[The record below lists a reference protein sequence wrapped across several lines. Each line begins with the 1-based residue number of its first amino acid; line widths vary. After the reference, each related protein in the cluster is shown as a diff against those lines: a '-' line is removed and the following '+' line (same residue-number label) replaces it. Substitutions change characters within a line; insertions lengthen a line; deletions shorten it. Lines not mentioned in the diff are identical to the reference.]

1 MKKVM
6 IFSVCLLLVTGCDV
20 EKPVVSTMPLETGY
34 SFETAPDGARNYREI
49 YEYSDGRKIIS
60 EFVSIKYTNDHKD
73 VKNMELEDAI
83 KNEVITIDDL
93 INVMIYKD
101 TANDG
106 GSKLYQFGEDSSIYL
121 VTCNT
126 SQGNRDIIIGTNP
139 DIVGL
144 CQSE

>member
-20 EKPVVSTMPLETGY
+20 EEPVVSTMPLETGY

-49 YEYSDGRKIIS
+49 YSDGRKIIS

-139 DIVGL
+139 DIVCL

>member
-20 EKPVVSTMPLETGY
+20 EEPVVSTMPLETGY
-34 SFETAPDGARNYREI
+34 SFEIAPDGARNYREI

-73 VKNMELEDAI
+73 VKNMELEGAI

>member
-1 MKKVM
+1 M

-49 YEYSDGRKIIS
+49 YSDGRKIIS

>member
-1 MKKVM
+1 MFL
-6 IFSVCLLLVTGCDV
+6 ICLLLVTGCDV
-20 EKPVVSTMPLETGY
+20 EEPVVSTLPLETGY

-49 YEYSDGRKIIS
+49 YEYSDDRKIIS

-73 VKNMELEDAI
+73 VKNMELEDVI

-93 INVMIYKD
+93 INSMNYKAA
-101 TANDG
+101 ANDG
-106 GSKLYQFGEDSSIYL
+106 GSRLYQFGEDSSIYL

-139 DIVGL
+139 DIVDL
-144 CQSE
+144 CQQE

>member
-49 YEYSDGRKIIS
+49 YSDGRKIIS